1 MTREELRGIVEGITD
16 EQLSKI
22 LNIHSLDIGK
32 AKGDR
37 EALQAELDGARLH
50 SAELEEKVSA
60 MEKSQCEADE
70 MKLKI
75 EELQKVIDQNTQAE
89 AQRMA
94 EAKLNQRFDEV
105 STGRKFVNEMTRSAV
120 FEEFR
125 AALECVENA
134 GKTDSE
140 IYQSLVESR
149 ENIFEPQGVIPSLI
163 GSTMG
168 FGGDLTDSDVR
179 EIMGLN

>member
-37 EALQAELDGARLH
+37 EALQTELDGMRAY
-50 SAELEEKVSA
+50 SAELEEKVGA

-70 MKLKI
+70 MKLKV

-89 AQRMA
+89 AERMA
-94 EAKLNQRFDEV
+94 EAKISQRFDQV
-105 STGRKFVNEMTRSAV
+105 SAGKKFVNEMTHRAV

-125 AALECVENA
+125 TALECAENA
-134 GKTDSE
+134 GRSDSE
-140 IYQSLVESR
+140 IYQELVENR
-149 ENIFEPQGVIPSLI
+149 ENIFEPQGGIPSLI